1 MSKKKIFF
9 WMTFPFVLIFFMF
22 HTFPLL
28 TGVYYSLTNS
38 KGFGNFEFV
47 GLKNYIRLFSDEQV
61 INSYLFTFKFAILT
75 TILVNV
81 IGLLLAVL
89 LNSRIKFKTFF
100 RGVYFSPYILG
111 GLIVGY
117 VFNYL
122 FTFIVPA
129 LGRSIGSSVLST
141 SLLGTPNLAWIG
153 IVITVA
159 WQSIAFN
166 TLIYISGIQ
175 TIPEDIYEAAKI
187 DGSSSFQ
194 SFWKITFPLLA
205 PFFTINLVL
214 SMRNYLM
221 VFDQIMSLTGGG
233 PAQSTTSISML
244 IYKNGLSG
252 NQFGYQS
259 ANAVIY
265 FIVIVFVSIFQLKIL
280 NKREVQ
286 L

>member
-1 MSKKKIFF
+1 
-9 WMTFPFVLIFFMF
+9 MTI
-22 HTFPLL
+22 
-28 TGVYYSLTNS
+28 SN
-38 KGFGNFEFV
+38 GFGNFEII

-61 INSYLFTFKFAILT
+61 INSYVFTFKFAIVT
-75 TILVNV
+75 TVIVNV
-81 IGLLLAVL
+81 IGLLLALL
-89 LNSRIKFKTFF
+89 LNSKIKFKTFF
-100 RGVYFSPYILG
+100 RGIYFSPYILG

-117 VFNYL
+117 IFNYL
-122 FTFIVPA
+122 LTFIVPA
-129 LGRSIGSSVLST
+129 LGKSIGASFLST
-141 SLLGTPNLAWIG
+141 SILGTPNLAWIG
-153 IVITVA
+153 IVLTVA

-175 TIPEDIYEAAKI
+175 TIPEDIYEAAML
-187 DGSSSFQ
+187 DGSNVFQ
-194 SFWKITFPLLA
+194 TFWKITFPLLA

-259 ANAVIY
+259 ANSVIY
-265 FIVIVFVSIFQLKIL
+265 FIVIVFISVFQLKIL

>member
-1 MSKKKIFF
+1 MNKKRTFF
-9 WMTFPFVLIFFMF
+9 WMTCPFVLIFFLF
-22 HTFPLL
+22 HTVPLFA
-28 TGVYYSLTNS
+28 GFFYSLTNS
-38 KGFGNFEFV
+38 KGFGDFEFI
-47 GLKNYIRLFSDEQV
+47 GLKNYIRLFSDDQV
-61 INSYLFTFKFAILT
+61 INSYLFTFKFAITT
-75 TILVNV
+75 TILVNI
-81 IGLLLAVL
+81 IGLLLALL
-89 LNSRIKFKTFF
+89 LNSKIKFKTFF
-100 RGVYFSPYILG
+100 RGIYFSPYILG

-117 VFNYL
+117 IFNYL

-129 LGRSIGSSVLST
+129 FGKAIGSGTLSL
-141 SLLGTPNLAWIG
+141 SILGNNNLAWLG

-175 TIPEDIYEAAKI
+175 TIPEDIYEAAML
-187 DGSSSFQ
+187 DGSSSVQTF
-194 SFWKITFPLLA
+194 FRITFPLLA

-259 ANAVIY
+259 ANSVVY
-265 FIVIVFVSIFQLKIL
+265 FIVIVLVSIFQLKIL